1 MFDRYWVRSRC
12 CRGQLKYAW
21 VGDVKKPLAWC
32 VVAVTCPMYLA
43 SVLPRPPAGAEQRWC
58 QSLVVTIRRHP
69 VHSLQHHYMSHH
81 VSTLLQ
87 LITKQ
92 IPNIQ
97 SIFVKWGFFLSQAMV
112 TRPMPMLCLIINI
125 ETLDFTRQGTNN
137 ETWEYWEQWQWEMQV
152 WRHCPCIVTDL
163 LYGGWVVGTGR
174 GRVTA
179 RQ

>member
-1 MFDRYWVRSRC
+1 M
-12 CRGQLKYAW
+12 
-21 VGDVKKPLAWC
+21 
-32 VVAVTCPMYLA
+32 AVTCPMYLA

-69 VHSLQHHYMSHH
+69 VLTTASLH
-81 VSTLLQ
+81 VTSCFNSFTTDHKANTKYTINFRQKKLFYPRPWLLD
-87 LITKQ
+87 
-92 IPNIQ
+92 
-97 SIFVKWGFFLSQAMV
+97 
-112 TRPMPMLCLIINI
+112 TRQPLLCLIINI

-137 ETWEYWEQWQWEMQV
+137 ETWEYWEQWHWEMQV

-163 LYGGWVVGTGR
+163 LYGGWAMVGTGR